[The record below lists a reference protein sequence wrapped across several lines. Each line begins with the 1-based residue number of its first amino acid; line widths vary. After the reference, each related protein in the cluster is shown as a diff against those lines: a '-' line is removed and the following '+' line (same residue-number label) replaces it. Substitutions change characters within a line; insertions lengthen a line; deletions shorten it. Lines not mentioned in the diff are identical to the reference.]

1 MMVRKRHSRN
11 ALSHLRGKHFP
22 TNSQTLLYGCMR
34 KETLLIHCS
43 YGRSDQLSSKC
54 LLGWE
59 RLFDCL
65 SFLDRALE
73 KPIVHRYKEI
83 ESFPQALNN
92 SQKWNWSTRLF
103 LTQARENIT
112 ADAIAG
118 VPSKWTSEELDA
130 LEKVLKEHESWL
142 HDGVERQKK
151 TKMNE
156 DPVIDTK
163 EMQQRAKTLEQHLQ
177 RLVRRKVPKVK
188 KTPAKSGD
196 ANESS
201 STEPTPAPED
211 RQPGHDEL

>member
-1 MMVRKRHSRN
+1 MMVQKRHSRN
-11 ALSHLRGKHFP
+11 ARSHLRGKHFR
-22 TNSQTLLYGCMR
+22 TNSRRLLNGYMM
-34 KETLLIHCS
+34 KETLLIHYS
-43 YGRSDQLSSKC
+43 YGKSDQLSSK
-54 LLGWE
+54 
-59 RLFDCL
+59 RLFGEGRLFNC
-65 SFLDRALE
+65 SPFLDRNLE

-103 LTQARENIT
+103 LSQARENIT

-118 VPSKWTSEELDA
+118 VPSKWTSQELDA
-130 LEKVLKEHESWL
+130 LEKALKEHESWL

-156 DPVIDTK
+156 DPAIDTQ

-177 RLVRRKVPKVK
+177 RLVRRKVPKFK

-196 ANESS
+196 DSGSS
-201 STEPTPAPED
+201 STEPTQAPGD
-211 RQPGHDEL
+211 GQPGHDEL